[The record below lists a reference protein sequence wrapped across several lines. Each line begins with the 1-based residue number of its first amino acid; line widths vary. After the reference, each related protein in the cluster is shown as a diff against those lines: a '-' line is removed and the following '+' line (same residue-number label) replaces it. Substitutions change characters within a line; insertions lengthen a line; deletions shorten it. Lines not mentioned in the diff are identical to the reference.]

1 MENKVYRFQLFG
13 GLILR
18 VEDRTYVLSDI
29 LEQQLCALLAFF
41 DGGTGRV

>member
-18 VEDRTYVLSDI
+18 VEDRSYVHYLLSLSVTI
-29 LEQQLCALLAFF
+29 NSLFPRERL
-41 DGGTGRV
+41 